1 VRVIRSIALAGAAV
15 AALALGAGAAF
26 ADPPAADNP
35 PPPQSVVAG
44 GSDTI
49 TALFDQFQTD
59 YDATS
64 PTWPLYSWDATGSST
79 IVSKNDPSNTTTPPC
94 EMNRPNGSSSG
105 ITQLNDDQ
113 DFTYDST
120 TYQCLDLART
130 SRNLGSSDPAGLV
143 QIPFARDLIS
153 YSYVSGGNAVANL
166 TFTDLQAIYNCN
178 AGLISSSDPDAP
190 VTWNEVGGTSTDAIV
205 PVLPQNGSGTRSS
218 WLTDLGITTVPSCVV
233 NGTSTV
239 DGSVI
244 EENEGTDSEFTSAN
258 PSVDDVLFPFSGAD
272 YVAEVYTGFDTTQ
285 SPGSL
290 VLGDIQG
297 DAPLTVNSSGDTVI
311 NISGFYAKFDRTVNV
326 VAKSTGTS
334 PYVPSYL
341 QALVGAGNNSGWI
354 CKNATAK
361 TDIAN
366 YGFATDPTCGI
377 AIVNY

>member
-1 VRVIRSIALAGAAV
+1 MRVIRSIALVGAAT
-15 AALALGAGAAF
+15 AALALSAGAAF

-35 PPPQSVVAG
+35 PPPQSIVAG

-64 PTWPLYSWDATGSST
+64 PAWPLYSWDATGSST
-79 IVSKNDPSNTTTPPC
+79 IVSKNDPADTTTPPC
-94 EMNRPNGSSSG
+94 EMNRPNGSSNG
-105 ITQLNDDQ
+105 ISQLAANLNFSDNG
-113 DFTYDST
+113 T
-120 TYQCLDLART
+120 TYQCLDIART

-143 QIPFARDLIS
+143 QIPLARDLIS
-153 YSYVSGGNAVANL
+153 YSYVSGGNAVTNL

-178 AGLISSSDPDAP
+178 ASLISSSDPDAP

-244 EENEGTDSEFTSAN
+244 EENEGTNSEFTSAN
-258 PSVDDVLFPFSGAD
+258 ASAGDVIFPFSGAD

-285 SPGSL
+285 APGSL

-297 DAPLTVNSSGDTVI
+297 DAPLTGSGSSTVI
-311 NISGFYAKFDRTVNV
+311 NIGGFYPKFDRTVNV
-326 VAKSTGTS
+326 VAESTGTS
-334 PYVPSYL
+334 PYVPAYL
-341 QALVGAGNNSGWI
+341 QALLGAGNHSGWA
-354 CKNATAK
+354 CSNATAIA
-361 TDIAN
+361 DIKD

-377 AIVNY
+377 AITSY